1 MGVPINLFAAGSRP
15 GLPAFSYNGLYDL
28 YNEGVD
34 AGGKTLWT
42 LILKSTGKLIFN
54 RLDSA
59 IDVCLYGGGGGGGN
73 GVANASGSGGGGGK
87 TTIQK
92 NISVAPGQEVALTMG
107 AGGAAQTNGGNT
119 IFRLGTTTLTAQGG
133 TGAQGLVPGEYGGGS
148 GERAGGVDVSYE
160 MARGE
165 YTVRITCTIGREG
178 STWYAWVSK
187 VELRMT
193 YRTGT
198 YPVNSFGYIYI
209 NNTQS
214 VSIEGIIGTTVYGQA
229 YSTVWE
235 GTGTKVPISV
245 SADTATFTTRF
256 EKGAYGGANQLFF
269 YTKVGSTVL
278 QNGIINAGNTV
289 SSSTIG
295 VSGTAGKTGPQAF
308 GEGSV
313 YPWYEFGAGGG
324 GGMLGNGTGYDGG
337 AGGGGKGGSANAD
350 AQDATPNTASG
361 GGGAGPNKTGGKG
374 ASGVIVIRNAR

>member
-15 GLPAFSYNGLYDL
+15 GLPAFSYDGLYEL
-28 YNEGVD
+28 YNEGLD
-34 AGGKTLWT
+34 TAGKTKWT

-54 RLDSA
+54 RLDQA

-73 GVANASGSGGGGGK
+73 GSANASGSGGGGGK
-87 TTIQK
+87 TIIQK
-92 NISVAPGQEVALTMG
+92 NMSVPAGQEIALTMG
-107 AGGAAQTNGGNT
+107 AGGAAQENGGNT
-119 IFRLGTTTLTAQGG
+119 IFRINSTTLTAQGG
-133 TGAQGLVPGEYGGGS
+133 TGAQGLTPGEYGGGS
-148 GERAGGVDVSYE
+148 GVRQGGADVSYE
-160 MARGE
+160 MTRSE

-187 VELRMT
+187 VEVRMA

-229 YSTVWE
+229 YSTVWK

-245 SADTATFTTRF
+245 SDNTATFTTRF
-256 EKGAYGGANQLFF
+256 EKGSYGAANQLFF
-269 YTKVGSTVL
+269 YTKVGSTTL
-278 QNGIINAGNTV
+278 QNGITNAGNTV

-308 GEGSV
+308 REGSI
-313 YPWYEFGAGGG
+313 YPWFEFGAGGG
-324 GGMLGNGTGYDGG
+324 GGMLGNGPGYDGG

-350 AQDATPNTASG
+350 AQDATPYSASG

-374 ASGVIVIRNAR
+374 ASGVVVIRNAR

>member
-34 AGGKTLWT
+34 AAGKTRWT

-59 IDVCLYGGGGGGGN
+59 IDVCMYGGGGGGGN
-73 GVANASGSGGGGGK
+73 GAANASGSGGGGGK

-92 NISVAPGQEVALTMG
+92 NISVLAGQEIALTMG
-107 AGGAAQTNGGNT
+107 SGGAAQTNGGNT

-133 TGAQGLVPGEYGGGS
+133 TGAKGITPGVFGGGS
-148 GERAGGVDVSYE
+148 GEGLGGVDVSYTLE
-160 MARGE
+160 RLE
-165 YTVRITCTIGREG
+165 YVVRVTCTIGREG

-187 VELRMT
+187 VEVRMT
-193 YRTGT
+193 NRTGT
-198 YPVNSFGYIYI
+198 YSVNTFGSIWI
-209 NNTQS
+209 NSMQS
-214 VSIEGIIGTTVYGQA
+214 VSIEGISGISVPGQTFA
-229 YSTVWE
+229 TVWK
-235 GTGTKVPISV
+235 GQGTKVPIDVVNSV
-245 SADTATFTTRF
+245 AVFHTHFV
-256 EKGAYGGANQLFF
+256 KGAYGGANQLYF
-269 YTKVGSTVL
+269 YGRLSGGSTII
-278 QNGIINAGNTV
+278 QNGIINTGNDVT
-289 SSSTIG
+289 SSTVG
-295 VSGTAGKTGPQAF
+295 VSGATGEAGPQSF
-308 GEGSV
+308 GDGPR
-313 YPWYEFGAGGG
+313 YGAGGG

-350 AQDATPNTASG
+350 AQDATPYSASG

>member
-1 MGVPINLFAAGSRP
+1 MGVPINLFSGSSRP
-15 GLPAFSYNGLYDL
+15 GLPAFSYGGLYDL
-28 YNEGVD
+28 YNEGLD
-34 AGGKTLWT
+34 ATGKTLWT
-42 LILKSTGKLIFN
+42 LILKSTGTLIFN
-54 RLDSA
+54 RLDQA

-73 GVANASGSGGGGGK
+73 GAANASGSGGGGGK

-92 NISVAPGQEVALTMG
+92 NMPISVGQEIALTMG
-107 AGGAAQTNGGNT
+107 AGGAAQINGGNT
-119 IFRLGTTTLTAQGG
+119 VFRIGTTTLTALGG
-133 TGAQGLVPGEYGGGS
+133 TGAQGLTPGEYGGGS
-148 GERAGGVDVSYE
+148 GERQGGVDVSYE
-160 MARGE
+160 MTRSD

-178 STWYAWVSK
+178 AAWYAWVSK
-187 VELRMT
+187 VEVKMAI
-193 YRTGT
+193 RTGT

-214 VSIEGIIGTTVYGQA
+214 ASIEGIFGTTVYGQE
-229 YSTVWE
+229 YSTVWT

-245 SADTATFTTRF
+245 ANGVATFTTRF
-256 EKGAYGGANQLFF
+256 EKGAYGAANQLYF
-269 YTKVGSTVL
+269 YTKVGSLVL
-278 QNGIINAGNTV
+278 QNGITNAGNTV

-308 GEGSV
+308 GEGSI

-324 GGMLGNGTGYDGG
+324 GGMLGNGPGYDGG

-350 AQDATPNTASG
+350 AKDATPYSASG